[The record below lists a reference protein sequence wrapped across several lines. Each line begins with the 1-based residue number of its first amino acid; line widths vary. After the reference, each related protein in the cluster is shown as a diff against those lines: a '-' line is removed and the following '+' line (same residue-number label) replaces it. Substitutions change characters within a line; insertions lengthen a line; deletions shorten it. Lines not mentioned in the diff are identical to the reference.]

1 MHDHLCIKELDCQQS
16 NLVVALHHDQVTH
29 TSGKIFFS
37 PYNTFWIFFF
47 EKTKEQFWINFQTV
61 FTVVACDAD
70 PDAYYYYGGPGYYH
84 GYYSSGFKKYPSFY
98 FNQRKR
104 RDAMYQHQSQ
114 TYVSL
119 LKPYR

>member
-29 TSGKIFFS
+29 TSGKNFLVSCCLTISTYNFS
-37 PYNTFWIFFF
+37 FT
-47 EKTKEQFWINFQTV
+47 NFQTV

>member
-1 MHDHLCIKELDCQQS
+1 MI
-16 NLVVALHHDQVTH
+16 
-29 TSGKIFFS
+29 
-37 PYNTFWIFFF
+37 NTFGQYLGIRRRLIYYLNFSF
-47 EKTKEQFWINFQTV
+47 TNFQTV